1 MNNPILS
8 IVIPTRNRYEYLYH
22 SLLIILKY
30 YSEQNIEVIVN
41 DNSTDEMPSDLYEL
55 INSNQILNI
64 IKLKVGIRR

>member
-55 INSNQILNI
+55 NSNQILNI

>member
-41 DNSTDEMPSDLYEL
+41 DNNTDEMPSDLYEL

>member
-8 IVIPTRNRYEYLYH
+8 IVIPTRNRYLYH

-30 YSEQNIEVIVN
+30 YSEKNIEVIVN